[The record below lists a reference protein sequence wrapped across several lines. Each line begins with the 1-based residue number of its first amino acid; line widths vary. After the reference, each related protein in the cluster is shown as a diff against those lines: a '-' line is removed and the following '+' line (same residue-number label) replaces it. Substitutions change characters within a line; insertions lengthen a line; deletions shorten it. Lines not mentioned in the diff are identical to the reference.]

1 VTELKAMLL
10 AAGLGTRLRPITD
23 QIPKCMLP
31 IAGKPLLETNVE
43 WLRKFGFTELVINLY
58 SLPQVIIDHFGDGYK
73 WGVHITYSLEEKILG
88 TAGGVKRAAQ
98 YFDNTFLVWYGD
110 NLSTCNLADLVAFHQ
125 SKKGLATVVLFHRED
140 VASSGIIELDEHNRI
155 VRYLEKPQPDQIFS
169 HWVNAGIYIL
179 QPEILINI
187 PSEGESDFGR
197 DIFPMLLQK
206 YFPLY
211 GYTMSDT
218 EGLWWVDTIE
228 DLQRTQ
234 LEIEGRK
241 RV

>member
-1 VTELKAMLL
+1 MKAMLL
-10 AAGLGTRLRPITD
+10 AAGRGTRLRPITD
-23 QIPKCMLP
+23 QVPKCMLP
-31 IAGKPLLETNVE
+31 IAGKPLLETNIE

-58 SLPQVIIDHFGDGYK
+58 YLPQVIMDHFGDGSR
-73 WGVHITYSLEEKILG
+73 WGVRIIYSLEEKILG

-110 NLSTCNLADLVAFHQ
+110 NLSTCNLADLAAFHQ
-125 SKKGLATVVLFHRED
+125 SKKGLATVALFHRED
-140 VASSGIIELDEHNRI
+140 VTYSGIVELDGNYRF
-155 VRYLEKPQPDQIFS
+155 VRFLEKPQSDQIFS
-169 HWVNAGIYIL
+169 HWVSAGIFIL
-179 QPEILINI
+179 EPEILNNI
-187 PSEGESDFGR
+187 PSEGASDFGR
-197 DIFPMLLQK
+197 DIFPALLGK
-206 YFPLY
+206 NYPLY
-211 GYTMSDT
+211 GYTMSGA

>member
-1 VTELKAMLL
+1 MKAMLL
-10 AAGLGTRLRPITD
+10 AAGRGTRLRPITD

-31 IAGKPLLETNVE
+31 IAGKPLLQINIE
-43 WLRKFGFTELVINLY
+43 WLRMFGFIELVINLY
-58 SLPQVIIDHFGDGYK
+58 SLPQVIIDHFGDGHK
-73 WGVHITYSLEEKILG
+73 WGVHITYSLEDKILG
-88 TAGGVKRAAQ
+88 TAGGVKHAGQ

-125 SKKGLATVVLFHRED
+125 SEKGLATVVLFHRED
-140 VASSGIIELDEHNRI
+140 VTSSGIIKLDEHNRI

-179 QPEILINI
+179 EPEIMSSI

-206 YFPLY
+206 NFPLY
-211 GYTMSDT
+211 GYKMSGAED
-218 EGLWWVDTIE
+218 LWWVDTIE

-234 LEIEGRK
+234 IEIEGKK